1 MQSVEE
7 ERVKAFD
14 SQKERNS
21 RERRVKDLQDVV
33 IQSITQNFHARH
45 SASGEIS
52 LDLIVAFKWSVDAVF
67 LTLLTFIPRKS
78 GDNFLTKFEYFFAT
92 TLFTD
97 RMSFTCDQWWRQK
110 PWVGFLSFTLHHLVL
125 AQHLNTENQG
135 GTISFPKALL
145 PCFASIFVLDC
156 LFFSW
161 KFCRHRRESN
171 EEITPNFARLYFDNA
186 TGL

>member
-14 SQKERNS
+14 SQKRNS

-52 LDLIVAFKWSVDAVF
+52 QDLIVAFKSSVDAVF
-67 LTLLTFIPRKS
+67 LTLLTQRKS
-78 GDNFLTKFEYFFAT
+78 GDNFLTKFEYFTT

-97 RMSFTCDQWWRQK
+97 RMSFTCDQ
-110 PWVGFLSFTLHHLVL
+110 
-125 AQHLNTENQG
+125 
-135 GTISFPKALL
+135 
-145 PCFASIFVLDC
+145 
-156 LFFSW
+156 
-161 KFCRHRRESN
+161 
-171 EEITPNFARLYFDNA
+171 
-186 TGL
+186 